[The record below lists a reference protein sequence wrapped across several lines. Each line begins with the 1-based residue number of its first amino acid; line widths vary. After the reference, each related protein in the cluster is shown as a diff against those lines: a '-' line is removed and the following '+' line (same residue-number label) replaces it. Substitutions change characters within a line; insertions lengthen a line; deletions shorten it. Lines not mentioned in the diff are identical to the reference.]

1 MKKTDKKHLPHFLK
15 GLIIAVCLVALGI
28 FFYVAQ
34 CDIIFGKIKINA
46 NGHDIEIGGMKNW
59 SGFGTKSLKS
69 TANIKDSKDSTDK
82 TIFFL
87 SKGALNP
94 NWYVY
99 YIELKV
105 DGRDFVIAY
114 VVDKS
119 EKYRV
124 LRINAEIKIEF
135 KDDIIYFSSNTSNRI
150 YKVSAL
156 GNEMVQLEFWD
167 DSEYSDAVIEV
178 DEDGNFNKVREGNDY
193 IYERTESV
201 SLSNEDD
208 IKDEDIVKLE
218 IPYWI
223 VWRGSEGETEK
234 YIAALKEE
242 ADNTDIANSL
252 TVNDDNSLTYYVTGS
267 QIDLMRDK
275 ISDDISKAI
284 RNHKNIDVYISPG
297 YSKLY
302 FYVDKYVDYQD
313 FMDYKKELED
323 KMLLA
328 QIYLGEESDL
338 VSVFTNVTDKDTGES
353 LFSNF
358 YYYDLE
364 RWEKNP
370 SQEEWNEKLEK

>member
-1 MKKTDKKHLPHFLK
+1 MKKNEKKHLPHFIK
-15 GLIIAVCLVALGI
+15 GLIIAVCLIAFGI

-34 CDIIFGKIKINA
+34 CDFIFCKIKINA
-46 NGHDIEIGGMKNW
+46 NGHNIEIGEMKNW
-59 SGFGTKSLKS
+59 SGFNSESLHSAAK
-69 TANIKDSKDSTDK
+69 IKDSKDSTDK
-82 TIFFL
+82 TIFLL
-87 SKGALNP
+87 SRGAFNP

-105 DGRDFVIAY
+105 GDRDFIIAY
-114 VVDKS
+114 VVDKY
-119 EKYRV
+119 EKYRAY
-124 LRINAEIKIEF
+124 RINDEVNIEF
-135 KDDIIYFSSNTSNRI
+135 KDDIIIFSSNTGNRV
-150 YKVSAL
+150 YKVSAQCDK
-156 GNEMVQLEFWD
+156 MVQLEFWYD
-167 DSEYSDAVIEV
+167 KEFGDAVIEV
-178 DEDGNFNKVREGNDY
+178 DENGNFHKVRKENDY
-193 IYERTESV
+193 TYERTESV

-223 VWRGSEGETEK
+223 VWRGSESETGK
-234 YIAALKEE
+234 YIEALKED

-252 TVNDDNSLTYYVTGS
+252 TVNDDNSLTYYVTGR

-275 ISDDISKAI
+275 IGDDISKSI
-284 RNHKNIDVYISPG
+284 KNHKNIDVYISPG

-313 FMDYKKELED
+313 FMDYKKTLED

-328 QIYLGEESDL
+328 QIYLGEEPNL
-338 VSVFTNVTDKDTGES
+338 VSVFSNVTDKETGKS

-358 YYYDLE
+358 YYYNLE

-370 SQEEWNEKLEK
+370 SQEEWNEKLGK

>member
-28 FFYVAQ
+28 FFYNAQ
-34 CDIIFGKIKINA
+34 RGMIFGKIKINA
-46 NGHDIEIGGMKNW
+46 NGHDIEIGEMKNW
-59 SGFGTKSLKS
+59 SGLGSETFKSA
-69 TANIKDSKDSTDK
+69 ANIKDSKDSTDK
-82 TIFFL
+82 TIFVF
-87 SKGALNP
+87 SKGASDP
-94 NWYVY
+94 NLYVY

-105 DGRDFVIAY
+105 DGRDFIIAY
-114 VVDKS
+114 VVNKY
-119 EKYRV
+119 EKNRAY
-124 LRINAEIKIEF
+124 RINAEINIEF
-135 KDDIIYFSSNTSNRI
+135 KDDIIYFSLNTSNRI

-156 GNEMVQLEFWD
+156 GNEIVQLEFWD
-167 DSEYSDAVIEV
+167 DSEYSDAVIEI

-223 VWRGSEGETEK
+223 VWRGSESETDK

-252 TVNDDNSLTYYVTGS
+252 TVNDDNSLTYYVTGL

-275 ISDDISKAI
+275 ISDEISKLI
-284 RNHKNIDVYISPG
+284 KDHKSIDVYIRPG

-313 FMDYKKELED
+313 FLDYRKELED

-338 VSVFTNVTDKDTGES
+338 ISVYTNVTDKETGES

-370 SQEEWNEKLEK
+370 SQEEWNEKLGK

>member
-1 MKKTDKKHLPHFLK
+1 
-15 GLIIAVCLVALGI
+15 
-28 FFYVAQ
+28 
-34 CDIIFGKIKINA
+34 
-46 NGHDIEIGGMKNW
+46 MKNC
-59 SGFGTKSLKS
+59 SGFGSESFKS
-69 TANIKDSKDSTDK
+69 TAKVKDSQDSTDK
-82 TIFFL
+82 TIFFF
-87 SKGALNP
+87 SRGALNP

-124 LRINAEIKIEF
+124 LRMNAEIDIEF
-135 KDDIIYFSSNTSNRI
+135 KDDIIFFSSNTSNRV
-150 YKVSAL
+150 YKVSARCDK
-156 GNEMVQLEFWD
+156 MVQLEFWD
-167 DSEYSDAVIEV
+167 DSEYGDAVIEV

-201 SLSNEDD
+201 SLLNEYD

-234 YIAALKEE
+234 YIEALKEE
-242 ADNTDIANSL
+242 ADDTDIANFL

-267 QIDLMRDK
+267 QIDLMREK
-275 ISDDISKAI
+275 ISDDISKEI

-313 FMDYKKELED
+313 FMDYKKEFED

-338 VSVFTNVTDKDTGES
+338 VSVSTNVTDKDTGES

-370 SQEEWNEKLEK
+370 SQEEWNEKLGKLT

>member
-28 FFYVAQ
+28 FFYNAQ
-34 CDIIFGKIKINA
+34 RGMIFGKIKINA
-46 NGHDIEIGGMKNW
+46 NGHDIEIGEMKNW
-59 SGFGTKSLKS
+59 SGLGSETFKSA
-69 TANIKDSKDSTDK
+69 ANIKDSKDSTDK
-82 TIFFL
+82 TIFVF
-87 SKGALNP
+87 SKGASDP
-94 NWYVY
+94 NLYVY

-105 DGRDFVIAY
+105 DGRDFIIAY
-114 VVDKS
+114 VVNKY
-119 EKYRV
+119 EKNRAY
-124 LRINAEIKIEF
+124 RINAEINIEF
-135 KDDIIYFSSNTSNRI
+135 KDDIIYFSLNTSNRI
-150 YKVSAL
+150 YKESAL
-156 GNEMVQLEFWD
+156 GNEIVQLEFWD
-167 DSEYSDAVIEV
+167 DSEYSDAVIEI

-223 VWRGSEGETEK
+223 VWRGSESETDK

-252 TVNDDNSLTYYVTGS
+252 TVNDDNSLTYYVTGL

-275 ISDDISKAI
+275 ISDEISKLI
-284 RNHKNIDVYISPG
+284 KDHKSIDVYISPG

-313 FMDYKKELED
+313 FLDYRKELED

-338 VSVFTNVTDKDTGES
+338 ISVYTNVTDKETGES

-370 SQEEWNEKLEK
+370 SQEEWNEKLGK